1 MNLLDRYLVQTEF
14 SSYEEFYKQFR
25 LRTPQHFN
33 FAADVVDVYAREAPE
48 KRALVWCDDAGH
60 SRTFTFA
67 DLKAVS
73 DRTAS
78 YFQTLGI
85 GKGDPV
91 MLVMKGRC
99 EFWFCMLALHKL
111 GAVAIPATHMMKV
124 RDIAYRIQQAA
135 IVMTVCV
142 ADDDLLGYVDAAQA
156 ETAGTLRHKVIING
170 RRAGWH
176 QFEEGLATA
185 PETFALPTGTDAP
198 ALDDTMLLYF
208 TSGTTGFPKMVRH
221 SFAYPLAHI
230 LTAKYWQCVEDDG
243 LHYTLADTG
252 WAKAVWGKIYGQ
264 WLAGSA
270 VFVYDY
276 ERFSATGV
284 IAMATR
290 HGVTTFCAPPTVYR
304 FLIKEDLST
313 YDLRNL
319 RYCVTAGEPLN
330 PEVYEQFL
338 RQTGIHLMEG
348 YGQTELVITA
358 ATWPWMAPKPGSMGR
373 PAPTYDIVL
382 VDRDGAPVAPG
393 QEGEIAIRTAPGKPL
408 GIFGGYLRDDELTA
422 SVWHD
427 GLYHTGDMA
436 WQDADGYLWFVGR
449 ADDVI
454 KSSGYRIGP
463 FDVESVLVQHPAVLE
478 CAVTGVPDEARGQI
492 VKATVVL
499 AVGHAPSPE
508 LAGELQQH
516 VKRLTEPYKY
526 PRLIEF
532 VDQLPKTISGKIRR
546 IEIRTRDGAPQ
557 AVSEPMDG

>member
-1 MNLLDRYLVQTEF
+1 MNLLDRYLTKTEF
-14 SSYEEFYKQFR
+14 TSYEDFFGQFK
-25 LRTPQHFN
+25 LLTPERFN
-33 FAADVVDVYAREAPE
+33 FATDVVDVYARERPE

-67 DLKAVS
+67 EMKEQS
-73 DRTAS
+73 DRTAN
-78 YFQTLGI
+78 YFRALGI

-91 MLVMKGRC
+91 MLVMKGRY

-111 GAVAIPATHMMKV
+111 GAVAIQATHMMKV
-124 RDIAYRIQQAA
+124 RDLAYRLERGA
-135 IVMTVCV
+135 IVMAVCV
-142 ADDDLLGYVDAAQA
+142 ADADLLGYVDAAQA
-156 ETAGTLRHKVIING
+156 ETAGILRNKVIIGG
-170 RRAGWH
+170 RRDGWH
-176 QFEEGLATA
+176 NFEDGLAA
-185 PETFALPTGTDAP
+185 AAAGFEPLAGPDAP
-198 ALDDTMLLYF
+198 TLDDTMLLYF
-208 TSGTTGFPKMVRH
+208 TSGTTGLPKMVRH

-276 ERFSATGV
+276 ERFSAASV
-284 IAMATR
+284 LSMATR

-313 YDLRNL
+313 YDLRSL
-319 RYCVTAGEPLN
+319 HYCVTAGEPLN

-338 RQTGIHLMEG
+338 QQTGIRLMEG

-358 ATWPWMAPKPGSMGR
+358 ATWPWMTPKPGSMGR

-382 VDRDGAPVAPG
+382 LGPDGAPVELG
-393 QEGEIAIRTAPGKPL
+393 QEGEIAIRTPPGRPL

-427 GLYHTGDMA
+427 GLYRTGDMA
-436 WQDADGYLWFVGR
+436 WQDADGYLWFIGR

-463 FDVESVLVQHPAVLE
+463 FEVESALIQHPAVVE
-478 CAVTGVPDEARGQI
+478 CAVTGVADETRGHV

-499 AVGHAPSPE
+499 AKGYGPSPN
-508 LAGELQQH
+508 LVVELQQH
-516 VKRLTEPYKY
+516 VKNVTEPYKY

-532 VDQLPKTISGKIRR
+532 VEQLPKTISGKIRR
-546 IEIRTRDGAPQ
+546 TEIRARDGAPSP
-557 AVSEPMDG
+557 VSEP

>member
-1 MNLLDRYLVQTEF
+1 MNLLDRYLAQTEF
-14 SSYEEFYKQFR
+14 SSYEEFFSQFK
-25 LRTPQHFN
+25 LQTPEHFN
-33 FAADVVDVYAREAPE
+33 FATDVVDVYAREVPG
-48 KRALVWCDDAGH
+48 KRALVWCDDAGN

-67 DLKAVS
+67 ELKTIS
-73 DRTAS
+73 DRTAN
-78 YFQTLGI
+78 YFRSLGV
-85 GKGDPV
+85 GRGDPV

-124 RDIAYRIQQAA
+124 RDIAYRIQRAD
-135 IVMTVCV
+135 IVMAVCV
-142 ADDDLLGYVDAAQA
+142 ADTDLLGYVDAAQA
-156 ETAGTLRHKVIING
+156 ATAGTLRNKVIING
-170 RRAGWH
+170 RREGWH
-176 QFEEGLATA
+176 SFEDGIANA
-185 PETFALPTGTDAP
+185 SETFVPPSGAEAP
-198 ALDDTMLLYF
+198 ALDDVMLLYF

-221 SFAYPLAHI
+221 NFAYPLAHI

-276 ERFSATGV
+276 ERFSAPGV
-284 IAMATR
+284 LSMATR

-304 FLIKEDLST
+304 FLIKEDLSK
-313 YDLRNL
+313 YDLRSL
-319 RYCVTAGEPLN
+319 HYCVTAGEPLN

-338 RQTGIHLMEG
+338 QQTGIRLMEG
-348 YGQTELVITA
+348 YGQTELVVTA

-373 PAPTYDIVL
+373 PSPTYDIVL
-382 VDRDGAPVAPG
+382 VGPDGAPVERG
-393 QEGEIAIRTAPGKPL
+393 EEGEIAIQTPTGRPL

-436 WQDADGYLWFVGR
+436 WQDEDGYLWFIGR

-463 FDVESVLVQHPAVLE
+463 FEVESALIQHPAVVE
-478 CAVTGVPDEARGQI
+478 CAVTGVPDEVRGQVI
-492 VKATVVL
+492 KATVVL
-499 AVGHAPSPE
+499 AKGYEPSPE
-508 LAGELQQH
+508 LVTELQQH
-516 VKRLTEPYKY
+516 VKTVTEPYKY

-532 VDQLPKTISGKIRR
+532 AAQLPKTISGKIRR
-546 IEIRTRDGAPQ
+546 TEIRARDGTPQ
-557 AVSEPMDG
+557 PSSEP

>member
-1 MNLLDRYLVQTEF
+1 MNLLDRYLAKTEF
-14 SSYEEFYKQFR
+14 SSYEDFLDFFK
-25 LRTPQHFN
+25 LSTPEHFN
-33 FAADVVDVYAREAPE
+33 FATDVVDVYAREMPE

-67 DLKAVS
+67 EIS
-73 DRTAS
+73 TISERTAN
-78 YFQTLGI
+78 YFRALGI

-91 MLVMKGRC
+91 MLVMKGRY
-99 EFWFCMLALHKL
+99 EFWFCLLALHKL

-124 RDIAYRIQQAA
+124 GDIAYRIERAA
-135 IVMTVCV
+135 IVMAVCV
-142 ADDDLLGYVDAAQA
+142 ADADLLAYVDAAQA
-156 ETAGTLRHKVIING
+156 GTAGTLRNKVIIGG
-170 RRAGWH
+170 RREGWH
-176 QFEEGLATA
+176 SFEDGLAKAADTFTRPA
-185 PETFALPTGTDAP
+185 GPEAP
-198 ALDDTMLLYF
+198 ALDDPMLLYF

-221 SFAYPLAHI
+221 NFAYPLAHI

-276 ERFSATGV
+276 ERFSAPDV
-284 IAMATR
+284 LRMAIQ

-304 FLIKEDLST
+304 FLIREDLSR

-319 RYCVTAGEPLN
+319 HYCVTAGEPLN
-330 PEVYEQFL
+330 PEVYDQFL
-338 RQTGIHLMEG
+338 QQTGIRLMEG
-348 YGQTELVITA
+348 YGQTELVVTA
-358 ATWPWMAPKPGSMGR
+358 ATWPWMTPKPGSMGR
-373 PAPTYDIVL
+373 PSPTYDIVL
-382 VDRDGAPVAPG
+382 VGPDSMPVERG
-393 QEGEIAIRTAPGKPL
+393 KEGEIAIRTSPGRPL

-436 WQDADGYLWFVGR
+436 WQDDDGYLWFIGR

-463 FDVESVLVQHPAVLE
+463 FEVESALIQHPAVVE
-478 CAVTGVPDEARGQI
+478 CAVTGVPDSIRGQV
-492 VKATVVL
+492 VKATIVL
-499 AVGHAPSPE
+499 AKGYAPSAE
-508 LAGELQQH
+508 LLAELQQH
-516 VKRLTEPYKY
+516 VKNVTEPYKH

-532 VDQLPKTISGKIRR
+532 VEQLPKTISGKIRR
-546 IEIRTRDGAPQ
+546 TEIRAWSQ
-557 AVSEPMDG
+557 AAQTTTEL